1 MLILNFQSLL
11 LPEPGP
17 QPQKTLQ
24 VLKNLQKLVSLRILS
39 GYVLFKVCLPTSRPN
54 YMPMQTPFRCC
65 SPCLHHAVIQGSQ
78 EIQVSPK
85 PEKATLQTQ
94 KAGSRNSLTQ
104 HRSTKPGL
112 LYVANAEAMD
122 ENPAPC
128 LHEGSGFF
136 AISWQFPVYL
146 LVRYL
151 LELPHRG
158 FVVFCLGGFFLG
170 LFNFSRGFA

>member
-1 MLILNFQSLL
+1 M
-11 LPEPGP
+11 
-17 QPQKTLQ
+17 
-24 VLKNLQKLVSLRILS
+24 
-39 GYVLFKVCLPTSRPN
+39 PT
-54 YMPMQTPFRCC
+54 QTPFRCC

-94 KAGSRNSLTQ
+94 KAGSRSSLTQ
-104 HRSTKPGL
+104 CRSTKPGL

-136 AISWQFPVYL
+136 AVSWQFPVYL
-146 LVRYL
+146 MVRYL
-151 LELPHRG
+151 LELPHRQVLG
-158 FVVFCLGGFFLG
+158 RICCFCLGGVLSWPPQ
-170 LFNFSRGFA
+170 LLSGFCLNPRNPQY